1 MAQLT
6 GKSTELVFQGIYRL
20 EFFSSM
26 NFFSFIYCL
35 MAT

>member
-20 EFFSSM
+20 EAIAIRLSNGLHFF
-26 NFFSFIYCL
+26 FLF
-35 MAT
+35 